1 MQWARDA
8 VADRAALI
16 RSVTSLLTATTR
28 VMVAGM
34 DADPTVVLVPQTS
47 LDVVAPATG
56 ILTMTGGDVAIAI
69 ETAIG
74 AGAATGRSF
83 SRKGAKKAKKTPKL
97 FTSFFAIFAPLRETA
112 VGILDTI

>member
-34 DADPTVVLVPQTS
+34 DADPTVVQVPQTP

-83 SRKGAKKAKKTPKL
+83 FTQRRKESKENAKTL
-97 FTSFFAIFAPLRETA
+97 Y
-112 VGILDTI
+112 